1 MMLMVMAVAGLQL
14 LSFVMAVARLQIV
27 SSLVVAVEEL

>member
-14 LSFVMAVARLQIV
+14 LSFVMAVARLQRV

>member
-1 MMLMVMAVAGLQL
+1 MMVMAVAGLQL